1 MKRWLIILT
10 LLAAFSPNFAAASTR
25 SSDVPL
31 WRRLLAILTPGQSH
45 APAARLSHRASH
57 EHAKSAAVP
66 EKAPDPAPVVGQPEG
81 TPAPAAVAAEG
92 ANTPAPAAA
101 TPEPAPA
108 SIAKPAE
115 RSHDPAPV
123 AATAES
129 ANNSAAATVTPGRT
143 PASIAKPP
151 EHAHDPAPA
160 AATAEGANV
169 LTPPIRQPARP
180 MVGGT
185 SGDPRCNGG
194 QHIVSSYYWESRH
207 TASGQPFN
215 PYGMTAAHRTLPFG
229 TRLTVTNP
237 RNGQSVT
244 VVIND
249 RGPYVQ
255 GVSLDLSLGAAKA
268 IGMQGTGVVCVS

>member
-10 LLAAFSPNFAAASTR
+10 LVAVFSPNLAAASAR
-25 SSDVPL
+25 SSDIPL
-31 WRRLLAILTPGQSH
+31 WKRLLAILTPSQTH
-45 APAARLSHRASH
+45 APAAHLSRRAPH
-57 EHAKSAAVP
+57 EHAKSAAAP
-66 EKAPDPAPVVGQPEG
+66 ERAPAPAVGQPEG
-81 TPAPAAVAAEG
+81 TPDPAPAAVAAEG
-92 ANTPAPAAA
+92 ANNPAPAAVA
-101 TPEPAPA
+101 PEPARDPA
-108 SIAKPAE
+108 S
-115 RSHDPAPV
+115 
-123 AATAES
+123 T
-129 ANNSAAATVTPGRT
+129 
-143 PASIAKPP
+143 AKPP
-151 EHAHDPAPA
+151 EPSHDPAPA
-160 AATAEGANV
+160 AATAEGTNV
-169 LTPPIRQPARP
+169 LTPPTRQPARP

-194 QHIVSSYYWESRH
+194 QRIVSAYYWESRH

-244 VVIND
+244 VTIND

>member
-1 MKRWLIILT
+1 
-10 LLAAFSPNFAAASTR
+10 
-25 SSDVPL
+25 
-31 WRRLLAILTPGQSH
+31 
-45 APAARLSHRASH
+45 
-57 EHAKSAAVP
+57 
-66 EKAPDPAPVVGQPEG
+66 
-81 TPAPAAVAAEG
+81 
-92 ANTPAPAAA
+92 
-101 TPEPAPA
+101 
-108 SIAKPAE
+108 
-115 RSHDPAPV
+115 
-123 AATAES
+123 
-129 ANNSAAATVTPGRT
+129 
-143 PASIAKPP
+143 
-151 EHAHDPAPA
+151 
-160 AATAEGANV
+160 
-169 LTPPIRQPARP
+169 

-244 VVIND
+244 VIIND

>member
-1 MKRWLIILT
+1 MKRWLIILI
-10 LLAAFSPNFAAASTR
+10 LVAVSSPNLAAASTR
-25 SSDVPL
+25 SSDIPL
-31 WRRLLAILTPGQSH
+31 WKRLLAIITPSQTSRTL
-45 APAARLSHRASH
+45 APPAHLSRRAPH
-57 EHAKSAAVP
+57 EHAKSAA
-66 EKAPDPAPVVGQPEG
+66 APDPAPVVGQPEG

-92 ANTPAPAAA
+92 ANNPAPAAV
-101 TPEPAPA
+101 TPEAAPT
-108 SIAKPAE
+108 S
-115 RSHDPAPV
+115 
-123 AATAES
+123 T
-129 ANNSAAATVTPGRT
+129 
-143 PASIAKPP
+143 AKPP
-151 EHAHDPAPA
+151 EPSRDPAPA
-160 AATAEGANV
+160 AATAESTNV
-169 LTPPIRQPARP
+169 LAPPTRQPARP

-194 QHIVSSYYWESRH
+194 QRIVSAYYWESRH

-237 RNGQSVT
+237 RTGQSVT

>member
-25 SSDVPL
+25 SSDIPL
-31 WRRLLAILTPGQSH
+31 WKRLLAILTPGQSH

-108 SIAKPAE
+108 STAKP
-115 RSHDPAPV
+115 HDPAPA